1 MFWISEQQHQC
12 SEWRGRVKNA
22 MCDGM
27 STGETKESTMMRHWS
42 GDIDFE
48 CEAKLVGKRLVR
60 QKLLG
65 SHREL
70 PKPETISP
78 KPQKMLGSH
87 RELTKP

>member
-1 MFWISEQQHQC
+1 
-12 SEWRGRVKNA
+12 

-27 STGETKESTMMRHWS
+27 STGETKESTIMRHWS

-60 QKLLG
+60 HKVLG

-70 PKPETISP
+70 PKP
-78 KPQKMLGSH
+78 
-87 RELTKP
+87 